1 MLKRLLIVLCIFN
14 ITFAMEE
21 GDEPFEGQEEMS
33 ITDYEDIWFH
43 VADFLDG
50 NDLFLNTD
58 IARNIKLDKENR
70 EKIIRAFLKSLEFKD
85 KADKL
90 EAIRIFFNTSHLK
103 DEDNLLKARFKN
115 DRELIEH
122 WTNCRSI
129 ICSKCKSIL
138 DWSFSRIE
146 PQTAVVLK
154 KHVRD
159 TSKLKYRHLTLC
171 MCIYP
176 VIFSILI
183 LMYFRFQIA

>member
-50 NDLFLNTD
+50 NDLFLNMD